1 MPIICAP
8 DARAHDLPPNVA
20 GEIRAVQS
28 LNSAHRLLAH
38 DPAETLVV
46 IGAGIPADDA
56 LEFTA
61 RLRLERPAVGV
72 ILVRQRPDM
81 PVLVKALQSGVREV
95 VAEGDNLALAA
106 ACARSSEI
114 SRHFLPIAETA
125 EPAGEGQIVTVFAP
139 KGGVG
144 KTTTSV
150 NLGVVLAR
158 TFGRRVCVVDLD
170 LASGDVAITVQLDP
184 VRTIVDAVSMTGHVD
199 TTGAASLLTSYQ
211 PGLEMLLAPV
221 APSDA
226 EKISPTLVRE
236 LLTVLRTMFDYVI
249 VDSAAYL
256 NEYVLTAMDL
266 SAHHVLL
273 TTPDIPAVKNLR
285 VTLDMLDLLRYPQ
298 AIRSVVVNGANTKS
312 GLSTEDIERALRC
325 PIATQVPWSDAVRT
339 CINNGTPIT
348 VANPSHPVSQAF
360 TALARERLPGLP
372 ATAGS
377 GLLARLRNRSRSA

>member
-8 DARAHDLPPNVA
+8 DARANDLPPNVT
-20 GEIRAVQS
+20 GEIRTVAS
-28 LNSAHRLLAH
+28 LSSAYRLLAH

-56 LEFTA
+56 LEFSA

-72 ILVRQRPDM
+72 ILLRHRPDVS
-81 PVLVKALQSGVREV
+81 VLVKALQSGVREV
-95 VAEGDNLALAA
+95 VAEGDIHSLAA

-114 SRHFLPIAETA
+114 SRHFLPIAEPA
-125 EPAGEGQIVTVFAP
+125 EPVGEGRIVTVFAP

-211 PGLEMLLAPV
+211 PGLEMLLAPI

-226 EKISPTLVRE
+226 EKISPALVRE

-298 AIRSVVVNGANTKS
+298 AIRSVVVNGANAKS

-325 PIATQVPWSDAVRT
+325 PIAAQVPWSDAVRT
-339 CINNGTPIT
+339 CVNNGTPIT
-348 VANPSHPVSQAF
+348 VAHPSHPVSQAF

-377 GLLARLRNRSRSA
+377 GLLARLRNHSRSA